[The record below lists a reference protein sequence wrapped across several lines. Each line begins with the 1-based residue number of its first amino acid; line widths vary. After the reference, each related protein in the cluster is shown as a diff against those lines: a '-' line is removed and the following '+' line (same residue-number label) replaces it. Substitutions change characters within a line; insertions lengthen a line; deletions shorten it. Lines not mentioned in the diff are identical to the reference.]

1 MPGGDTGPL
10 SKDSPSRPPFGCGLA
25 LLTCACSAARGTRP
39 QPNIPVSKN
48 DPFYESEMAS
58 VLPKA
63 APGWEVKRV
72 SDGSN
77 GNELERKRP
86 APTDSQR
93 TRPPLGLRPLA
104 RRSWSLGRGVGGCSG
119 CLAGE
124 RQGDAVPVGGGGRA
138 VSLLRVPA
146 PALCSCPRAR
156 PALATPC
163 LRGGGGR
170 ASRASDRGITW
181 GGAPARGPGAKGS
194 PSHAGPHAARGFTF
208 TPAGTSN
215 PYVRKNNRFLFLLVL
230 RGASSASGGL
240 GSVADWWSWTLTTLL
255 DGLHGGGA
263 PPARPPGTQVGSA
276 CSRGRRGGRGTDS
289 RGCQTLSVQYRV
301 PSGLGWLFCFFVFV
315 FLVFLERSIYLL

>member
-25 LLTCACSAARGTRP
+25 LLTCACSAAGGTRP
-39 QPNIPVSKN
+39 QPIVPGSKN
-48 DPFYESEMAS
+48 DPFCKSEMAS

-93 TRPPLGLRPLA
+93 TRPLLGLRPLG
-104 RRSWSLGRGVGGCSG
+104 RRSCRLGRGVGGCSG

-124 RQGDAVPVGGGGRA
+124 RQGDAVPAGGGERA
-138 VSLLRVPA
+138 VSLLRSRPPPSAPVPVPA
-146 PALCSCPRAR
+146 LHWPPRACAAEAVEGAGQAAEAS
-156 PALATPC
+156 PGAALP
-163 LRGGGGR
+163 
-170 ASRASDRGITW
+170 
-181 GGAPARGPGAKGS
+181 AKGS
-194 PSHAGPHAARGFTF
+194 PESRWTSRCFTF

-215 PYVRKNNRFLFLLVL
+215 PYARKNNRFLFLLVL

-240 GSVADWWSWTLTTLL
+240 GSVADWWGWTLTTLL

-263 PPARPPGTQVGSA
+263 PPADPPGAQVGSA
-276 CSRGRRGGRGTDS
+276 CTRAVEEGA
-289 RGCQTLSVQYRV
+289 
-301 PSGLGWLFCFFVFV
+301 
-315 FLVFLERSIYLL
+315 